1 MGNVN
6 YNEWLNGKRCCG
18 QNNIISIAR
27 NCHHNHACDCDN
39 ILLDI
44 SKLYTN
50 DEILQD
56 EIDAISGNSGIT
68 SGEVQTM
75 IDESIS
81 GKVDTITFDAYTAY
95 TANQLNGKATKS
107 QIVSINNNLDN
118 IAGELFRYENETDAA
133 LAQKASTGSV
143 STLETNVA
151 LFEAR
156 TAGQIGELSESTARA
171 LSGKQ
176 DTLIAGDNI
185 TISGNVI
192 SATGGGGG
200 IDSGTVQS
208 MIDGSI
214 SGKADS
220 SAVTQEISAVVSDY
234 YTKEEVNTI
243 IAASEPSLSGYVTTS
258 ELIQYITNLQQQINS
273 LIAEVSGCC
282 GSTGETQYRWVIET
296 GENDYWCS
304 GTTKMSMEKEQ
315 SSNDGLTW
323 TDTGNER
330 SGSTVLE
337 TNCTNCGY
345 EPVYGTKLIAHF
357 NNGNTQTIMCNG
369 EWEDGFI
376 DRPDYNALET
386 GASGLTSAEIGSCPT
401 AIAGYG
407 FSGCTNLS
415 AVTIPNNVTSIG
427 AWSFMGCRSLT
438 AITIPSGVTSVNQ
451 CAFAYCSG
459 LTSVTVEATTPPSAG
474 GTLFLNGNANLV
486 IYVPS
491 ASVNAY
497 KTANGWSTY
506 ASKIQGI

>member
-81 GKVDTITFDAYTAY
+81 GKVDTTTFDAYTAY
-95 TANQLNGKATKS
+95 TVNQLNGKASKS
-107 QIVSINNNLDN
+107 YVTSIERSINENLGN
-118 IAGELFRYENETDAA
+118 ISSELFRYENETDAA

-214 SGKADS
+214 SGKADT
-220 SAVTQEISAVVSDY
+220 SAVTQEISAAVSGKQDTLSAGTGIEISGNVISATGGSSITIDPSLDSGSTNPVSNSAITATFNNY
-234 YTKEEVNTI
+234 YTKTEINNRFWCGDSTAW
-243 IAASEPSLSGYVTTS
+243 AA
-258 ELIQYITNLQQQINS
+258 I
-273 LIAEVSGCC
+273 
-282 GSTGETQYRWVIET
+282 
-296 GENDYWCS
+296 S
-304 GTTKMSMEKEQ
+304 GTASP
-315 SSNDGLTW
+315 DII
-323 TDTGNER
+323 
-330 SGSTVLE
+330 
-337 TNCTNCGY
+337 Y
-345 EPVYGTKLIAHF
+345 
-357 NNGNTQTIMCNG
+357 
-369 EWEDGFI
+369 FI
-376 DRPDYNALET
+376 Y
-386 GASGLTSAEIGSCPT
+386 
-401 AIAGYG
+401 
-407 FSGCTNLS
+407 
-415 AVTIPNNVTSIG
+415 
-427 AWSFMGCRSLT
+427 
-438 AITIPSGVTSVNQ
+438 
-451 CAFAYCSG
+451 
-459 LTSVTVEATTPPSAG
+459 
-474 GTLFLNGNANLV
+474 
-486 IYVPS
+486 
-491 ASVNAY
+491 
-497 KTANGWSTY
+497 
-506 ASKIQGI
+506 